1 MYTLTETLSEH
12 DGVAVY
18 RGRRDADQRPVVI
31 KKLDPR
37 RCRPRDLERLKNEYE
52 IGRTLDTSAV
62 AKPLALESLE
72 GSPALV
78 TEDAGSVSLLHLLG
92 APMGLSRFLPLA
104 VAIAQAVA
112 EIHAESVIHKDLK
125 PANILVHPATGAVQ
139 IADLGIATRLP
150 RELRAAQPLRLI
162 EGSLPYLSPEQTGRM
177 NRAIDNRSDLYSLGV
192 TFYEM
197 LTGRLPFQATDSL
210 EWVHCHIARSPTAPA
225 DLVPDVPDVLSR
237 IVVKLLAKGAEER
250 YQSAAGLRHDLA
262 RCLASWQSTRRLD
275 PFPLGERDVADR
287 FQVPE
292 KLYGRDE
299 ELAALLGA
307 FRRVV
312 AQGTPELV
320 LVSGYSGVGK
330 SSLVHELCKPIFR
343 EQGLLVSGKFE
354 QYKRDIPYATIAQ
367 AFRNLVSELF
377 AQTDE
382 RIEAFRQ
389 RLRAAL
395 GVNAQLIVDVIPQI
409 ELVIGRQPP
418 VPELPLAEAQNRF
431 HMVFRQLVSVFARA
445 EHPVVVF
452 LDDLQWADS
461 ASLDLLAHLVT
472 HPDTRHFFL
481 IGAYRD
487 NEVDPSHPLL
497 RMRDEVQKCIVVRD
511 IVLAPLSPAHVAELV
526 SDIVHRRPEEVASLA
541 RLVHDKTAGN
551 PFFAIQFLTMLHQ
564 EHLITF
570 DPRSASWCWDIDKI
584 QAKNFSDHVVDLMV
598 GKLRRLAATTQDA
611 LKLAACV
618 GNIAETRVL
627 SMIDGRSESEL
638 HGALW
643 EAVHEGLVLRRDD
656 TYEFLHDR
664 VQEAAYSLIPE
675 EERPLVHLRIGKL
688 LVAHVSKEEL
698 EERIFDIA
706 NQLNLGASL
715 LASRDEKERVAELN
729 LIAGR
734 KAKASTAYLS
744 AIKYF
749 SAGMALLAPDG
760 WEHHYD
766 LTFHLH
772 LERAESEFVSGG
784 YAAAE
789 GLLSGILRHARTNV
803 DRARATSVKV
813 YLHAI
818 QDQYDQA
825 VAAAIAGLAPFGI
838 VLSPHPSRD
847 EVDRAYARIWRM
859 LGERRI
865 EDLIDLP
872 PMTDPDGKAALDIL
886 VAINSPALYTDNN
899 LVCLTTCHSVNLS
912 LQHGNAAGSS
922 FAYVFF
928 GMLLGPE
935 FGQYRLGF
943 RFGKLGYDLVEK
955 RGFSGYKAKVFLEFF
970 LLSHWAR
977 PASSRRALCDSAFA
991 AALEVGD
998 QTFACY
1004 AGNNLVT
1011 YLIVKGERLDEVQR
1025 ESERALSFAR
1035 KAKFGMFESVIVVQ
1049 QRLIQNLRGLTAH
1062 FGSFDGAG
1070 FDEAEHEA
1078 FLAERQASM
1087 AIAVCWY
1094 YVWKTQARFM
1104 SGKYEEA
1111 VSAARKAR
1119 SLLWS
1124 CPSFDEVSE
1133 CHYYGA
1139 LSLAARH
1146 SKAPPEEQAD
1156 AMAPLRADQEQFRVW
1171 ADNCPESFFNKYALL
1186 SAEIARIEGRDQDAM
1201 RLYEQAIRSAR
1212 ENDFVQNEGISWE
1225 LAARFYRD
1233 RGFVVIADTY
1243 LREAR
1248 ACYVRWGAEGKVR
1261 SLDRSYP
1268 HLLEERSAAPTATW
1282 AMPAEQLD
1290 LLAVVKASQT
1300 ISGEIVQEKLI
1311 HTLLR
1316 VVLELGG
1323 AEKAYLL
1330 IARGGALWIE
1340 ADATLDAEGS
1350 RARMSSPLLAES
1362 SGLVPASIVH
1372 YVRRTKERRIFDDAS
1387 AEAGRFSSDEY
1398 IVRRAPRS
1406 VLCLPILRGAEV
1418 FGLLYLENNLV
1429 PGAFTAERLCAL
1441 ELVAA
1446 QATISLENARLL
1458 SSEQAARQAAEQHE
1472 RRSAFL
1478 AEASESLGDSLEY
1491 EQVLRCL
1498 AELCVHGL
1506 ADWCVIDVV
1515 ENGRMR
1521 RVSGV
1526 HRDPAKQPLL
1536 DELQRRYP
1544 PSPGSPHPAAR
1555 VIQSGSPLLMPEI
1568 TEEILGATSVD
1579 AEHCRI
1585 LRELGSTTAMYVP
1598 LMARGQISGAVTLV
1612 SADLVPPY
1620 GPADLDVAEE
1630 LSHRAAIA
1638 MDNARLYRATQEAVR
1653 MRDEFIAVAS
1663 HELRTPMTS
1672 LGLSLQSLLR
1682 ASRSQPPTAH
1692 KPNEDIIRR
1701 ACRQSDRMNRL
1712 IDELLDV
1719 SRFDSGHIA
1728 LETTDVDLCALVHEV
1743 VARFDLDL
1751 KRSRCPVR
1759 IHGEAPVIGVWDR
1772 SRLEQVVTNLLGNA
1786 IKFGGGKP
1794 ITIAVR
1800 KEAGSARLVVSD
1812 EGIGIAPDQQARI
1825 FERFGRAVSVR
1836 HYGGLGL
1843 GLYICRRIAEAHGGS
1858 IRVESGQG
1866 IGATFEVE
1874 LPGAT

>member
-1 MYTLTETLSEH
+1 MYTLTETLSDH

-31 KKLDPR
+31 KMLDPR

-52 IGRTLDTSAV
+52 IGRTLDIPAV

-92 APMGLSRFLPLA
+92 APMGVPRFLPLA

-112 EIHAESVIHKDLK
+112 EIHAQSIIHKDLK

-139 IADLGIATRLP
+139 IADLGIASRLP
-150 RELRAAQPLRLI
+150 RELRSAQPLRLI

-192 TFYEM
+192 TFYQM

-210 EWVHCHIARSPTAPA
+210 EWVHCHIARSPAPPA
-225 DLVPDVPDVLSR
+225 ELVPSVPEVLSR
-237 IVVKLLAKGAEER
+237 IVMKLLAKGAEER

-262 RCLASWQSTRRLD
+262 RCLASWQSTSRLE
-275 PFPLGERDVADR
+275 PFPLGQRDMGDR
-287 FQVPE
+287 FRIPE
-292 KLYGRDE
+292 KLHGRDE

-312 AQGTPELV
+312 AEGTPEFV
-320 LVSGYSGVGK
+320 LVSGYAGVGK
-330 SSLVHELCKPIFR
+330 SSLVHELDKPVFR
-343 EQGLLVSGKFE
+343 EQGMLVSGKFD

-367 AFRNLVSELF
+367 AFRDLVSELL

-382 RIEAFRQ
+382 QIEAFRQ

-395 GVNAQLIVDVIPQI
+395 GVNGQLIVDVIPQI

-418 VPELPLAEAQNRF
+418 VPVLPLVEAQNRF
-431 HMVFRQLVSVFARA
+431 HMVFQKLVSVFARA
-445 EHPVVVF
+445 DHPVVVF

-461 ASLDLLAHLVT
+461 ASLDLLTHLVT
-472 HPDTRHFFL
+472 HPDTRYFLL

-487 NEVDPSHPLL
+487 NEVDPSHPLM
-497 RMRDEVQKCIVVRD
+497 RMQGEVRRSGVAVRD
-511 IVLAPLSPAHVAELV
+511 LVLAPLSEAHMADLVA
-526 SDIVHRRPEEVASLA
+526 DIVHRRPEEVASLA
-541 RLVHDKTAGN
+541 RLVHEKTGGN
-551 PFFAIQFLTMLHQ
+551 PFFAIQFLTTLHQ

-570 DPRSASWCWDIDKI
+570 DPRLASWSWDVHKI
-584 QAKNFSDHVVDLMV
+584 QAKNFSDGVVDLMV

-611 LKLAACV
+611 MKLAACV

-675 EERPLVHLRIGKL
+675 EERALVHLRIGRL

-698 EERIFDIA
+698 EGRIFDIT

-715 LASRDEKERVAELN
+715 LASRDEKDRVAQLN

-744 AIKYF
+744 AIKYL
-749 SAGMALLAPDG
+749 SAGIALLAPDG
-760 WEHHYD
+760 WETQYE
-766 LTFHLH
+766 LTFRLH
-772 LERAESEFVSGG
+772 LERAECEFVSGG
-784 YAAAE
+784 FAAAE
-789 GLLSGILRHARTNV
+789 GLLSVILGHARTNR
-803 DRARATSVKV
+803 DRAAATSVKV
-813 YLHAI
+813 YLHAA
-818 QDQYDQA
+818 QNQHGKA
-825 VAAAIAGLAPFGI
+825 VAAAIAGLGPFGI
-838 VLSPHPSRD
+838 ELVPHPSRD
-847 EVDRAYARIWRM
+847 QVDQAYGRIWQR
-859 LGERRI
+859 LGERQI

-872 PMTDPDGKAALDIL
+872 PMTDADASAALDIL
-886 VAINSPALYTDNN
+886 VAINSPALNTDNN
-899 LVCLTTCHSVNLS
+899 LVCLTACHAVNVS

-922 FAYVFF
+922 FAYGFF

-943 RFGKLGYDLVEK
+943 RFGKLAYDLVQK
-955 RGFSGYKAKVFLEFF
+955 RGSTGYEAPVLLECF
-970 LLSHWAR
+970 LLSYWAQ
-977 PASSRRALCDSAFA
+977 PAATRRALADRAFA
-991 AALEVGD
+991 TALEVGD
-998 QTFACY
+998 LTFAWY
-1004 AGNNLVT
+1004 AARALVT
-1011 YLIVKGERLDEVQR
+1011 FLLVKGEPLEDVSR
-1025 ESERALSFAR
+1025 ECERALSFAR
-1035 KAKFGMFESVIVVQ
+1035 KAKFEGGDVVVR
-1049 QRLIQNLRGLTAH
+1049 QRLIENLRGRTDH
-1062 FGSFDGAG
+1062 FGSFNGAG
-1070 FDEAEHEA
+1070 FDEVAYEA
-1078 FLAERQASM
+1078 FLGEHETTM
-1087 AIAVCWY
+1087 AIVACWY

-1104 SGKYEEA
+1104 AGDDEGA
-1111 VSAARKAR
+1111 ALAARKAR
-1119 SLLWS
+1119 ALLWS
-1124 CPSFDEVSE
+1124 GPSFEEASE

-1139 LSLAARH
+1139 LSLAARYH
-1146 SKAPPEEQAD
+1146 ETTPAEQAE
-1156 AMAPLRADQEQFRVW
+1156 AMATLRADQERFRVW
-1171 ADNCPESFFNKYALL
+1171 ADNCPESFLHKHALV
-1186 SAEIARIEGRDQDAM
+1186 SAEIARVEGQDQEAM
-1201 RLYEQAIRSAR
+1201 RLYEQAIRAAR
-1212 ENDFVQNEGISWE
+1212 ENGFVQNEGISWE

-1233 RGFVVIADTY
+1233 RGFVIADTY

-1248 ACYVRWGAEGKVR
+1248 SCYIRWGAEGKVR

-1268 HLLEERSAAPTATW
+1268 HLPESRSIAPTATL
-1282 AMPAEQLD
+1282 AVRAEQID

-1311 HTLLR
+1311 DTLLR

-1323 AEKAYLL
+1323 AQKAYLL
-1330 IARGGALWIE
+1330 ISRGGALWIE
-1340 ADATLDAEGS
+1340 AEATLDAGGA
-1350 RARMSSPLLAES
+1350 RARMLSPLLAES
-1362 SGLVPASIVH
+1362 SELVPASIVQ
-1372 YVRRTKERRIFDDAS
+1372 YVRRTKERRILDDAS

-1406 VLCLPILRGAEV
+1406 ILCLPILRTGEV

-1441 ELVAA
+1441 ELVAS
-1446 QATISLENARLL
+1446 QAAISLENARLL
-1458 SSEQAARQAAEQHE
+1458 SSEQTARQAAEQHE
-1472 RRSAFL
+1472 RRSAFF
-1478 AEASESLGDSLEY
+1478 AEASESLGASLEY

-1498 AELCVHGL
+1498 AELCVRGL
-1506 ADWCVIDVV
+1506 ADWCVIDIID
-1515 ENGRMR
+1515 NGRIR
-1521 RVSGV
+1521 RVSGI

-1536 DELQRRYP
+1536 EELQRRYP
-1544 PSPGSPHPAAR
+1544 PFPGSPHPAAR
-1555 VIQSGSPLLMPEI
+1555 VIRSGAPLLFSKI
-1568 TEEILGATSVD
+1568 TDATLRASTVD
-1579 AEHCRI
+1579 AEHFRI
-1585 LRELGSTTAMYVP
+1585 LRALGPKSGMHVP
-1598 LMARGQISGAVTLV
+1598 LVARGQIAGAVTLV
-1612 SADLVPPY
+1612 SADPARPY
-1620 GPADLDVAEE
+1620 GAADLGMAEE

-1653 MRDEFIAVAS
+1653 MRDEFLAVAS

-1682 ASRSQPPTAH
+1682 SIQSDKPTDRKAT
-1692 KPNEDIIRR
+1692 EDLIQR

-1719 SRFDSGHIA
+1719 SRFDSGQVA
-1728 LETTDVDLCALVHEV
+1728 LETTEVDLSALVKEV
-1743 VARFDLDL
+1743 VARFELDL
-1751 KRSRCPVR
+1751 QRSRCPVT
-1759 IHGEAPVIGVWDR
+1759 IHGDAPVIGVWDR

-1794 ITIAVR
+1794 ITIVVR
-1800 KEAGSARLVVSD
+1800 KEAGSTSLMVSD
-1812 EGIGIAPDQQARI
+1812 QGIGIAPDQQTRI
-1825 FERFGRAVSVR
+1825 FERFGRAVSAR

-1858 IRVESGQG
+1858 IRVESAQG
-1866 IGATFEVE
+1866 MGSTFVVE
-1874 LPGAT
+1874 LPGGM